1 VDLAAA
7 CCIAGELFRC
17 SGNGDGVDR
26 IKRADAKWR
35 AGSAL
40 AVKTMTGDNQF

>member
-1 VDLAAA
+1 VNLPATG
-7 CCIAGELFRC
+7 CIPRELFRG

-26 IKRADAKWR
+26 IEGADAKWR

-40 AVKTMTGDNQF
+40 AVETMTGDNQF